1 MIAEI
6 IAKTT
11 VAPPIK
17 APIEFIFF
25 SPIYLAIKTVIPIA
39 NCVTTNVIKF
49 KTWLPVETAESPA
62 VVPNL
67 PTTSKSTAP

>member
-49 KTWLPVETAESPA
+49 KT
-62 VVPNL
+62 
-67 PTTSKSTAP
+67 